1 MVVSF
6 LQGEI
11 IWKRRCMYLTWIELQ
26 LWILWMTSSVKRGWF
41 RFPCRLWSCSNWHE
55 RVFFLFFLIGGTQ
68 SWNLTSLT
76 NQNLVG
82 FFNSSGVFW
91 YQAVIWYDFLAT
103 KKPSRQKHL
112 GPLCLGLRQRHPKCF
127 GADAGQ
133 MVSPQRWLFV
143 VTLWPGD
150 LGRIPPWSNVTW
162 RVLRNDVYIYRNV

>member
-1 MVVSF
+1 MYVSNMDWTPAVDSMDDLKCQERVISF
-6 LQGEI
+6 SMSTL
-11 IWKRRCMYLTWIELQ
+11 KLLQ
-26 LWILWMTSSVKRGWF
+26 LTRTS
-41 RFPCRLWSCSNWHE
+41 
-55 RVFFLFFLIGGTQ
+55 FFLFFLIGGTQ

-143 VTLWPGD
+143 VTLWPWD

-162 RVLRNDVYIYRNV
+162 RVLRNDVYIYI